1 MRLTRFTDFGLRALM
16 YIASAPDRVH
26 STAEISKQFDIS
38 RNHLTKI
45 MATLASAGYLETR
58 RGAGG
63 GAVLLEPADRIRLG
77 DLIQLLERNTP
88 LVECFAEGGGFCSI
102 TAQCRLKGML
112 AGAKR
117 NFIAEMNRYTLA
129 DCALAPLEGG

>member
-1 MRLTRFTDFGLRALM
+1 MRLTSFTDFGLRALM

-26 STAEISKQFDIS
+26 STAEISKEFDIS

-58 RGAGG
+58 RGIGG
-63 GAVLLEPADRIRLG
+63 GAVLLQPADRIRLG

-88 LVECFAEGGGFCSI
+88 LVECFATDGGVCTI
-102 TAQCRLKGML
+102 TPQCRLKGML
-112 AGAKR
+112 AEAKQS
-117 NFIAEMNRYTLA
+117 FIAQMNRYTLA
-129 DCALAPLEGG
+129 DCTLASLEAA